1 MVINIFGLIYPFYS
15 YPFYVYAYAFG
26 DCLVNVLIQLYDEG
40 LPDFKNNYIEL
51 LKSGGS
57 KHYSEVLNHLMLI

>member
-1 MVINIFGLIYPFYS
+1 M
-15 YPFYVYAYAFG
+15 
-26 DCLVNVLIQLYDEG
+26 VNVLIQLYDEG

-57 KHYSEVLNHLMLI
+57 KHYSEVLQPFDVDLKNKDSWQKGLSMISGLIDEFEKTI